1 MNHLEK
7 PSVCIVTPG
16 TREANN
22 GNWRTASRWA
32 RMLRPDY
39 RVILQTR
46 WDGSACDAMIALH
59 AHRSADSIAAFR
71 KRGPGGLGVVLTGT
85 DLYRDLPE
93 SRAASQSLDMAD
105 RIAVLQDDAPRLLA
119 GTWRDKTDVI
129 FQSAT
134 TVRARARSVAHLDC
148 VVVGHLRPEKDPE
161 TLFEAVRQLPAEVA
175 VRVRHFGAPLDRA
188 LGKSARALAK
198 RDPRYRYC
206 GAVPR
211 GLVRAAMARSA
222 LLLHPS
228 VVEGGANVVVEAI
241 TCGAAVI
248 ASRISGNVGM
258 LGVDYPGY
266 FEPRNALAFAELIT
280 RAAREPKFLGRLAR
294 ASRKRSPLFHPE
306 AETRAVRNL
315 AQRLTHR
322 TER

>member
-1 MNHLEK
+1 MNPLGK
-7 PSVCIVTPG
+7 PAVCIVTPG
-16 TREANN
+16 TPEANN

-46 WDGSACDAMIALH
+46 WDGSPCDAMIALH
-59 AHRSADSIAAFR
+59 ARRSADSIAAFR
-71 KRGPGGLGVVLTGT
+71 ERGHGGLAVVLTGT

-93 SRAASQSLDMAD
+93 SRAAAASLDAAD
-105 RIAVLQDDAPRLLA
+105 RIAVLQDDARHLLA
-119 GTWRDKTDVI
+119 RPWRDKTEVI

-134 TVRARARSVAHLDC
+134 TVRARPRSAAHLDC

-161 TLFEAVRQLPAEVA
+161 TLFAAVRQVPAEIA
-175 VRVRHFGAPLDRA
+175 VRVRHYGAALDRA
-188 LGKSARALAK
+188 LAKAAHALAA
-198 RDPRYRYC
+198 RDSRYRYC
-206 GAVPR
+206 GPVPR

-258 LGVDYPGY
+258 LGADYPGY
-266 FEPRNALAFAELIT
+266 FEPRDAVAFARLIV
-280 RAAREPKFLGRLAR
+280 RAAREPEFLARLAH
-294 ASRKRSPLFHPE
+294 ASRKRSPLFQPE
-306 AETRAVRNL
+306 AEARSVRAL
-315 AQRLTHR
+315 AQRLTR
-322 TER
+322 RGGR